1 MTNEKIFIIGLPR
14 SGTTSICSAMLE
26 LGYSVAHTAYTQ
38 KTFDNAQVIADTPI
52 FADYKQLDSSY
63 PNSKFIYL
71 SRSSAKWLPSIKQLL
86 QRMYINVTREDG
98 GFNTIIKRCYQ
109 STFSPFTLENIE
121 NDEFLTQSYLKHS
134 DDVQQYFSKRAQD
147 LLTIDISEATSYQ
160 KLLSFLSLQK
170 GSEPGEFTKLNCGG
184 KVTAWKD
191 LKHVNKIESTKNGK
205 ISLLDYASTSEK

>member
-52 FADYKQLDSSY
+52 FADYKQLDSFY

>member
-1 MTNEKIFIIGLPR
+1 
-14 SGTTSICSAMLE
+14 
-26 LGYSVAHTAYTQ
+26 
-38 KTFDNAQVIADTPI
+38 
-52 FADYKQLDSSY
+52 
-63 PNSKFIYL
+63 
-71 SRSSAKWLPSIKQLL
+71 
-86 QRMYINVTREDG
+86 MYINVTREDG